1 MRLLGKTAMVLG
13 MAGAMVLTRTLAGLI
28 YGVGA
33 LDPLTF
39 TAVPALLCA
48 VALVACVIPA
58 RRAASVD
65 PIATLRQG

>member
-1 MRLLGKTAMVLG
+1 
-13 MAGAMVLTRTLAGLI
+13 MAGALFLTRTLAGLI

-48 VALVACVIPA
+48 VALVACLLPA
-58 RRAASVD
+58 RRAASLD
-65 PIATLRQG
+65 PITTLRQS